1 MKLLTVISQLDSQIT
16 MADQAKYIA
25 QLEKRLGI
33 LEDKEQLASLLNR
46 YCYVADAKDWKSY
59 SQTFTEDG
67 SMHYESWSPV
77 RGREAIAKAAS
88 AEQPFEGLQH
98 SMTNFQFEVDGSD
111 KATGRSYL
119 WFAATPKTSTPGDN
133 YSFGGPYQFDFVRT
147 PEGWLISRMR
157 LQKIWAHGQDSLK
170 VFG

>member
-1 MKLLTVISQLDSQIT
+1 